1 MEDKG
6 PRRDR
11 AKTGSGTEELAS
23 GKQVCVAEAKPSP
36 GPAAEFFPEEK
47 WVQPAKLAVPWS
59 LFRKS
64 HASPSFKRCYM
75 RRRASL
81 KTYRVG
87 SEFLPLSVCKHHG
100 THHVWQ
106 ELWVYLP
113 HEKEFSSSEDKIMLC
128 SSLCP
133 HCLPEYLVSNDWFS
147 LFEGWITEITVLFT
161 MYNVLGIMLNAIYSV
176 VHSFHGK

>member
-1 MEDKG
+1 MVKN
-6 PRRDR
+6 
-11 AKTGSGTEELAS
+11 LAS
-23 GKQVCVAEAKPSP
+23 NRGDAGLILGLGSDTPHDVEQLGPCATTRKP
-36 GPAAEFFPEEK
+36 ECPEEK